1 MNTIPIWKDDIIA
14 LEFGTADIEISLHK
28 RSKIK
33 NTTIDFSLKEL
44 LQRYSE
50 FLKEFKKYYPNKLV
64 LLAPNRPVKDGWDSD
79 NRTYPT
85 TELRVKIWKE
95 MVIDDYIWH
104 PIHKVEQVQID
115 TFIHLL
121 NQGKN
126 IGIISEAGCAGI
138 ADPGQLL
145 VAAAQNIGAVV
156 KPYTSPSSLI
166 LALMASGMNGQ
177 NFQFNGYLPIDAND
191 RKKKIIA
198 LENEANAKGT
208 TQLFIET
215 PYRNNQLL
223 EALIQICHPQT
234 RLCLGVDITSPN
246 EFIKTETIGYW
257 KNHKP
262 ELHKKLAVFLIGSK

>member
-1 MNTIPIWKDDIIA
+1 MSIGKVYLLPMLLHEQGWEAIP
-14 LEFGTADIEISLHK
+14 ADI
-28 RSKIK
+28 K
-33 NTTIDFSLKEL
+33 NWIAQCDAFFVENEKTAR
-44 LQRYSE
+44 RY
-50 FLKEFKKYYPNKLV
+50 FKQ
-64 LLAPNRPVKDGWDSD
+64 
-79 NRTYPT
+79 
-85 TELRVKIWKE
+85 IWKE

-104 PIHKVEQVQID
+104 PIHKVEQSQID
-115 TFIHLL
+115 AFILLL

-145 VAAAQNIGAVV
+145 VAAAQNMGAVV

-177 NFQFNGYLPIDAND
+177 NFHFNGYLPIDTND
-191 RKKKIIA
+191 RKKTIIA
-198 LENEANAKGT
+198 LENEANLKGT

-223 EALIQICHPQT
+223 ESLIQNCHPQT
-234 RLCLGVDITSPN
+234 RLCIGVDITSPN
-246 EFIKTETIGYW
+246 EFIKTATISYW

-262 ELHKKLAVFLIGSK
+262 ELHKKLAVFLLGTK